1 MGNIDKYRGC
11 LVDGAAGDALG
22 DTVSNNIIMFPD
34 YKKIKI
40 EVEKLRTELSML
52 VLERDELQ
60 YVECKNIEML
70 YMLALGSLEY
80 KVYEAQC
87 AVLRLKRKLEL
98 IQSKRN
104 RQEKVVLSQIEDTLD
119 TEFTEYQEK
128 LNAQI
133 NKMNDAIKRS
143 QAEFLTVEESKELK
157 KLYRNIVK
165 SLHPDLHPE
174 LSDAQ
179 RTMFENAVTAYKNC
193 DLETLRII
201 SEMVCEPI
209 LAEDG
214 KDAMTQLVHEKDR
227 LVAML
232 QDVKDSIAR
241 IKSEYPYTVK
251 EIVRDKEEIAT
262 RKAELERILRQY
274 NEVMIAYSTK
284 IREMLR

>member
-1 MGNIDKYRGC
+1 MENNKYIGC
-11 LVDGAAGDALG
+11 FVDSAVGDALG
-22 DTVSNNIIMFPD
+22 DTVSDNIIMFPD
-34 YKKIKI
+34 YKKLKTD
-40 EVEKLRTELSML
+40 VEKLRTELSML

-87 AVLRLKRKLEL
+87 TVLRLKRKLEL

-119 TEFTEYQEK
+119 MEFTEYQEK
-128 LNAQI
+128 LNAQMD
-133 NKMNDAIKRS
+133 KMNDAIKRS
-143 QAEFLTVEESKELK
+143 QAEILTVEESKELK

-165 SLHPDLHPE
+165 SLHPDLHAE

-209 LAEDG
+209 LPDDG

-227 LVAML
+227 LATML
-232 QDVKDSIAR
+232 KDIKDSIVR

-251 EIVRDKEEIAT
+251 DIVCDKEEIAT
-262 RKAELERILRQY
+262 RKAELERVIRQY
-274 NEVMIAYSTK
+274 NEVITAYSTK